1 MTKKFFKGM
10 VLLLC
15 LTLILPFTGNIK
27 AFASELEAPQ
37 IIGGSAITMDMDTG
51 EVIFSKNADVKR
63 SPASTTK
70 LLTSLLFAENKTK
83 GDLISYTD
91 NSASITETTLSGY
104 IAGGVKAGDT
114 MTADDVMKAVMIFS
128 ANDASVLMA
137 ESVAGS
143 VEAFAKMMNEKAKE
157 LGATNSNFVNPNG
170 LEDPT
175 NPNNNNSTTAHDLA
189 LIGIAAYKNDWIRET
204 MALEDANFVNPNGLE
219 DPTNPNN
226 NNSTT
231 AHDLA
236 LIGIAAYKN
245 DWIRETMALED
256 APVYLNGGRIDL
268 ETRNKNLNKDG
279 NLGGKTG
286 TETLAGHC
294 FVGFYNRD
302 GRNLVTVVL
311 GSDYGSDGTNVFND
325 TKSVADYSYTA
336 TKVAYKANGDE
347 IGNVDLS
354 YKLFRFFGPTKTI
367 TAPVILAQDVEYY
380 KNDYNDANATISLSN
395 TDIDAWKTASNNNVD
410 LTFSI
415 GNFTETVKGT
425 IGLTTGQIF
434 KANLPIY
441 AAVIIGWKT
450 ASNNNVDLTFSIGNF
465 TETVKG
471 TIGLTTGQI
480 FKANLPIYAA
490 VIIGIIVSVVLVVII
505 INLIRKSGS
514 RNKRNRY
521 YR

>member
-1 MTKKFFKGM
+1 
-10 VLLLC
+10 
-15 LTLILPFTGNIK
+15 
-27 AFASELEAPQ
+27 
-37 IIGGSAITMDMDTG
+37 
-51 EVIFSKNADVKR
+51 
-63 SPASTTK
+63 
-70 LLTSLLFAENKTK
+70 
-83 GDLISYTD
+83 
-91 NSASITETTLSGY
+91 
-104 IAGGVKAGDT
+104 

-157 LGATNSNFVNPNG
+157 LGATNS
-170 LEDPT
+170 
-175 NPNNNNSTTAHDLA
+175 
-189 LIGIAAYKNDWIRET
+189 
-204 MALEDANFVNPNGLE
+204 NFVNPNGLE

-441 AAVIIGWKT
+441 AAVIIG
-450 ASNNNVDLTFSIGNF
+450 
-465 TETVKG
+465 
-471 TIGLTTGQI
+471 
-480 FKANLPIYAA
+480 
-490 VIIGIIVSVVLVVII
+490 IIVAVVLVVII

>member
-1 MTKKFFKGM
+1 MTKRFFKGM

-15 LTLILPFTGNIK
+15 LTLILPFTGNLK

-37 IIGGSAITMDMDTG
+37 IIGASAITMDMDTG
-51 EVIFSKNADVKR
+51 EIIYSKDADVKR

-91 NSASITETTLSGY
+91 NSASITETTLSGF

-143 VEAFAKMMNEKAKE
+143 VEAFTKMMNEKAKE
-157 LGATNSNFVNPNG
+157 LGATNSNFVSPNG

-175 NPNNNNSTTAHDLA
+175 NPNNNNSTTA
-189 LIGIAAYKNDWIRET
+189 Y
-204 MALEDANFVNPNGLE
+204 
-219 DPTNPNN
+219 
-226 NNSTT
+226 
-231 AHDLA
+231 DLA

-279 NLGGKTG
+279 NVGGKTG

-311 GSDYGSDGTNVFND
+311 GSDYGTDGTNVFND
-325 TKSVADYSYTA
+325 TKSVADYSYAA
-336 TKVAYKANGDE
+336 TKVPYKTSGEE
-347 IGNVDLS
+347 IGNVDLN

-367 TAPVILAQDVEYY
+367 TAPIILAQDVEYY
-380 KNDYNDANATISLSN
+380 KNDYNDANATLSLSN
-395 TDIDAWKTASNNNVD
+395 TDIDAWKA
-410 LTFSI
+410 
-415 GNFTETVKGT
+415 
-425 IGLTTGQIF
+425 
-434 KANLPIY
+434 
-441 AAVIIGWKT
+441 

-490 VIIGIIVSVVLVVII
+490 VIIGIIITVVLVVII
-505 INLIRKSGS
+505 INLIRKSTR
-514 RNKRNRY
+514 RNRRNRY

>member
-1 MTKKFFKGM
+1 MTKRFFKGM

-15 LTLILPFTGNIK
+15 LTLILPFTGNLK

-37 IIGGSAITMDMDTG
+37 IIGASAITMDMDTG
-51 EVIFSKNADVKR
+51 EIIYSKDADVKR

-70 LLTSLLFAENKTK
+70 LLTSLIFAENKTK

-91 NSASITETTLSGY
+91 NSASITETTLSGF

-143 VEAFAKMMNEKAKE
+143 VEAFTKMMNEKAKE
-157 LGATNSNFVNPNG
+157 LGATNSNFVSPNG

-175 NPNNNNSTTAHDLA
+175 NPNNNNSTTA
-189 LIGIAAYKNDWIRET
+189 Y
-204 MALEDANFVNPNGLE
+204 
-219 DPTNPNN
+219 
-226 NNSTT
+226 
-231 AHDLA
+231 DLA

-279 NLGGKTG
+279 NVGGKTG

-302 GRNLVTVVL
+302 GRSLVTVVL
-311 GSDYGSDGTNVFND
+311 GSDYGTDGTNVFND
-325 TKSVADYSYTA
+325 TKSVADYSYAA
-336 TKVAYKANGDE
+336 TKVPYKTSGEE
-347 IGNVDLS
+347 IGNVDLN

-367 TAPVILAQDVEYY
+367 TAPIIL
-380 KNDYNDANATISLSN
+380 
-395 TDIDAWKTASNNNVD
+395 
-410 LTFSI
+410 
-415 GNFTETVKGT
+415 
-425 IGLTTGQIF
+425 
-434 KANLPIY
+434 
-441 AAVIIGWKT
+441 
-450 ASNNNVDLTFSIGNF
+450 
-465 TETVKG
+465 
-471 TIGLTTGQI
+471 
-480 FKANLPIYAA
+480 
-490 VIIGIIVSVVLVVII
+490 
-505 INLIRKSGS
+505 
-514 RNKRNRY
+514 
-521 YR
+521 